1 MLEAPRV
8 RRTVSASRAWPG
20 LWLSHDGASSS
31 AGPRPHHHSGVSTRM
46 TLFGL
51 VRHGQTDYNRQHLFQ
66 GSSDI
71 PPNDTGR
78 SEEHTSELQSRGHL
92 VCRLWPCSIASCSPY
107 TTLFRSLPGH
117 GQGSGSATM
126 AHLRRQ
132 VRGPTTTQE

>member
-71 PPNDTGR
+71 PLNDTGR
-78 SEEHTSELQSRGHL
+78 EQAHQALATGTPVAWDAVIKIGR
-92 VCRLWPCSIASCSPY
+92 ASC
-107 TTLFRSLPGH
+107 RE
-117 GQGSGSATM
+117 
-126 AHLRRQ
+126 R
-132 VRGPTTTQE
+132 E